1 MIYSIKPTDLENP
14 KTRQQAIK
22 DLNEFLKINPNN
34 TYASKTLAQAY
45 EIQQSE
51 DLKSKIYSIKPTD
64 LENPKTRQQAIKDLN
79 EFLKIN
85 PNNTY
90 ASKTLAQ
97 ANKIQQSEDLKSKVY
112 SIKPTDL
119 ENPKT
124 RQQAIKDLNEFL
136 KINPNNT
143 YASKTLALKYSNQ
156 KTLSLRSIQ

>member
-1 MIYSIKPTDLENP
+1 MISHLTIDILKTVYSIKPTDLENP

-22 DLNEFLKINPNN
+22 DLNEFLKINPN
-34 TYASKTLAQAY
+34 
-45 EIQQSE
+45 
-51 DLKSKIYSIKPTD
+51 D
-64 LENPKTRQQAIKDLN
+64 
-79 EFLKIN
+79 
-85 PNNTY
+85 TY

-136 KINPNNT
+136 KINPNDT
-143 YASKTLALKYSNQ
+143 YASKTLAQ
-156 KTLSLRSIQ
+156 ASIQ